1 MGVLVDLT
9 ERLTLSRRLRGLLRE
24 SQCRSIVN
32 TRRYIEAIE
41 LEIRNQEVLLCSS
54 LTSMEQVE
62 EAIAGLELLAELLTQ
77 RKRYLAALESDYFDT
92 RVGE

>member
-9 ERLTLSRRLRGLLRE
+9 QRLTVSRRLRGLLRE

-32 TRRYIEAIE
+32 TRRYIEGIE
-41 LEIRNQEVLLCSS
+41 LEIRQQEVLLCSQ
-54 LTSMEQVE
+54 LTTIEQVE
-62 EAIAGLELLAELLTQ
+62 EAIAGLELLADLLSQ

-92 RVGE
+92 MVN